1 MNINQI
7 TPMPGKIIVKKLS
20 DDTVTK
26 SGIIL
31 PSNLPVNQ
39 KHEYVEVISVGT
51 NVSNEM
57 NLKITVSAGD
67 KCIVLGRG
75 IYDTIPLQDETYYV
89 ISMAD
94 IVAVVEC

>member
-1 MNINQI
+1 
-7 TPMPGKIIVKKLS
+7 MPGKIIVKKLP

-39 KHEYVEVISVGT
+39 RHEYVEVISVGK
-51 NVSNEM
+51 NISNEM
-57 NLKITVSAGD
+57 NLKITVCEGD

-75 IYDTIPLQDETYYV
+75 IYDKIPCKDETYYV
-89 ISMAD
+89 INMAD
-94 IVAVVEC
+94 IVAVIE